1 MRPQRSEVRPP
12 ETRPSGTGP
21 WETRPRET
29 RRSRRAVLGLGLG
42 LGALGVTAATGG
54 PARAATP
61 NDPAAD
67 RAADPGLHRALAAL
81 EQEHSA
87 RLGVYG
93 HNLATGRTVRYRADE
108 PFPICSV
115 FKTVAVAAVLRDLD
129 RDGEFLAE
137 RIRYTAADLTRSG
150 GGLVT
155 SKGENLANG
164 MTVAELC
171 AATIEYSDNTA
182 ANLLLRELGGPT
194 AVTDFARSIGDR
206 VTRLD
211 RWEPELNSA
220 EPDRRTDTTTPQAIA
235 ATYGRLALGSA
246 LPPAKRERITTWL
259 LGNTT
264 SVQRF
269 RAGLPADWALG
280 DKTGTGGYG
289 TTNDVGI
296 AWTPSG
302 APVLL
307 AVLTTKP
314 ADPKAPMDEPLVAR
328 TATLLASVLG

>member
-1 MRPQRSEVRPP
+1 MHPQPSQ
-12 ETRPSGTGP
+12 TRHG
-21 WETRPRET
+21 
-29 RRSRRAVLGLGLG
+29 RRAVLGLGLG
-42 LGALGVTAATGG
+42 LGLGAAVAVAATGG
-54 PARAATP
+54 PALAATATG
-61 NDPAAD
+61 PAVD
-67 RAADPGLHRALAAL
+67 RAADPGLHQALAAL
-81 EQEHSA
+81 EREHSG

-93 HNLATGRTVRYRADE
+93 RNLATGRTVRYRADE
-108 PFPICSV
+108 LFPICSV

-129 RDGEFLAE
+129 RDGEFLAK
-137 RIRYTAADLTRSG
+137 RIRYTAADLVRSG
-150 GGLVT
+150 GGLIT
-155 SKGENLANG
+155 GKDENLANG

-220 EPDRRTDTTTPQAIA
+220 EPDRRTDITTPRAIA
-235 ATYGRLALGSA
+235 ATYGRLALGDA
-246 LPPAKRERITTWL
+246 LPPAKRERITAWL

-264 SVQRF
+264 SVRRF

-280 DKTGTGGYG
+280 DKTGTGEYG

-296 AWTPSG
+296 AWTPAG

-314 ADPKAPMDEPLVAR
+314 ADQAAPMDEPLVAR
-328 TATLLASVLG
+328 TATLLAGALG